1 MKHLETIYQTEK
13 EMLLKFPAY
22 IWLLAVN
29 KDDGLNEVGKKAA
42 IKSSQ
47 IEPFT
52 CDPLFSYFYK
62 QADEIL
68 EEHISLIDNQLAKGK
83 DGRETVMKEELGHM
97 EPILKKLGEEYA
109 ATMHRK
115 MQSIKDHVSKAH
127 RSVLEYFVLPVTIK
141 GLTV

>member
-83 DGRETVMKEELGHM
+83 DGRETVMKEELAHM
-97 EPILKKLGEEYA
+97 EPILKKLG
-109 ATMHRK
+109 K
-115 MQSIKDHVSKAH
+115 SMQQQCIAKCNQLKIMFQRHIVRYWNILFYQLRLKD
-127 RSVLEYFVLPVTIK
+127 
-141 GLTV
+141 